1 MDEDHTGAVSTFFG
15 ATEIFAKSLSN
26 NERKSI
32 AAALTDIDGDA
43 RRLIIG
49 KINMNSSLKEHVA
62 LPTTYSAN
70 TNNKKKKK
78 LSTLLSNVKPLH
90 MIEVEDNNYI
100 Q

>member
-78 LSTLLSNVKPLH
+78 N
-90 MIEVEDNNYI
+90 
-100 Q
+100 